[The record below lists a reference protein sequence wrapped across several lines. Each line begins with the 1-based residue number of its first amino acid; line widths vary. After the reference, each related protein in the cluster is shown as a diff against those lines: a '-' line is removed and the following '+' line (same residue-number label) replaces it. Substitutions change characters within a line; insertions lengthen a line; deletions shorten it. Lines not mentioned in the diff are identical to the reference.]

1 MSAQDKAQQ
10 VKSLVASIKYGP
22 APDQT
27 KISDLCQAAELLA
40 DGLFSLQEE
49 IDQLRRELKRPSRI

>member
-10 VKSLVASIKYGP
+10 VKSIIASIKFGS
-22 APDQT
+22 APEQT

-40 DGLFSLQEE
+40 DGLVSLQDE
-49 IDQLRRELKRPSRI
+49 IAQLRRELKRPARL